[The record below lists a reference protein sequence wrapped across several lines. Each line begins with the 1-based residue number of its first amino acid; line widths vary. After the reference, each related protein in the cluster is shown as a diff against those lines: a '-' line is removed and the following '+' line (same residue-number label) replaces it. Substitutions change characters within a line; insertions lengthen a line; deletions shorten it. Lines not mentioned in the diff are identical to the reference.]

1 MEQRNEPTTEE
12 IVEKLTNKNSLSLSD
27 IIDLQQAEIAELTAR
42 AERAE
47 KERDAAIADMKIMAL
62 AMRESDELQEG
73 CCFACKYDSQNLP
86 DNVMLAYGECPGYD
100 SDDCFEWRG
109 AGKETK

>member
-1 MEQRNEPTTEE
+1 MEKRNEPTTEE

-47 KERDAAIADMKIMAL
+47 KERDAAVAEKERILNLRASENTDN
-62 AMRESDELQEG
+62 
-73 CCFACKYDSQNLP
+73 KYLY
-86 DNVMLAYGECPGYD
+86 ML
-100 SDDCFEWRG
+100 
-109 AGKETK
+109 